1 MKPFRVEDRGKKYAV
16 ITPDGDVRCLVDDWY
31 FATEIAYDCTR
42 ERYPMTSLKKGMKMT
57 GRKAEVCPVRCIQ
70 TGKVYRSITE
80 ASRKTGIDHKTI
92 GRDVHKTTKRV
103 NLNRLTF
110 EKVKP

>member
-1 MKPFRVEDRGKKYAV
+1 MKPFRVEDKGKKYAV
-16 ITPDGDVRCLVDDWY
+16 ITPEGDVRCLVDDWH
-31 FATEIAYDCTR
+31 FATDIAYDCTR
-42 ERYPMTSLKKGMKMT
+42 ERYPMTSLKKGMKTT

-70 TGKVYRSITE
+70 TGKVYKSITE
-80 ASRKTGIDHKTI
+80 ASRQTGIDHRTI
-92 GRDVHKTTKRV
+92 RRDAYKETKRV